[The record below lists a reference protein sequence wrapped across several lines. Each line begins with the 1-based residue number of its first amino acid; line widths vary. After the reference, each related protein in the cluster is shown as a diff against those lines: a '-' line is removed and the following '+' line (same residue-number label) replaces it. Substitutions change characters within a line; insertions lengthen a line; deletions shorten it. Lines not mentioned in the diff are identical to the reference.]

1 MPFRRIALFLALA
14 VCVSIMFV
22 PIESHAEDGTYR
34 IGVLAK
40 RGIDS
45 CLRNWTPTAQYLNE
59 MIPEA
64 RFVIVP
70 MTFEE
75 TVSAVASRQVDFLV
89 ANSSIYL
96 ELQAKFGISRMVT
109 QKNTTKEH
117 GTFFGGVIF
126 CRSDRKD
133 IKDLEDLKGKSFA
146 GADPTSLGG
155 WIAAWREFKAKGIDP
170 RRHFGTLSFPGT
182 HDAVVRAVK
191 AGLVDAGTVATPIL
205 ELMQEENEIDLWD
218 FKILN
223 QQVRSGFPYLHSTRL
238 YPAWPLSRL
247 KHTPEK
253 LAEKVTVALLSMPS
267 DNPAAQASNCAG
279 WTVPPDYSSVDEC
292 LKELGIGPYADL
304 PKASLLQVLSH
315 YRTWIVVGLA
325 GLTVL
330 LILLLYIS
338 TLNRHLQTSK
348 KVLEIEV
355 AERVIAAQAF
365 KESQRRLSTLMSNL
379 PGMAYRCAVDPQWTM
394 IFLSEGCLQI
404 TGYRPEV
411 FIDNALMAYSDIV
424 VPEDRAGLQDVILKA
439 VEVGRPF
446 QTVYRINTAEGKMK
460 WLFEQGRAVYSE
472 AGNVN
477 VLEGFIQDISE
488 HRKTVDALV
497 VSEVKFRTMIE
508 SIPVG
513 IHLYELQN
521 DGTLAYQG
529 ANPAA
534 DRILGMDSSGFVGR
548 NILEVW
554 PGLAGSEAAEAF
566 RRTAMDGEPWHNDHL
581 RYDDGRIA
589 GDFSVHAVRTSP
601 RRIAVSF
608 QNITDRK
615 KAEDALR
622 SSEEKFRSL
631 IENGLDIITII
642 SVDGTIQ
649 YISPSIE
656 RVLGYCVG
664 DLIGL
669 NCFDLIHPDDRS
681 KNHRLFQGLC
691 ERPAELGFSE
701 YRVRHKNRS
710 WRILEGVAKN
720 ALNDPGIAGVI
731 LNSRDITDRKML
743 EERLRQSQKME
754 AVGTLAGGIAHD
766 FNNILAAIIGY
777 TELSLLPH
785 QPAHAV
791 RNSLEQVLKAAFRA
805 RDVVKQIL
813 VFTRARDEEGLR
825 PLRVGPIVEEG
836 LKLLRASLPVTIDIR
851 ADLDCQRDLAL
862 ADATQM
868 HQVLINLCTNAAH
881 AMEEDGGIMNV
892 TLRTAN
898 PEELAENLPPESVWD
913 PYLVLTVS
921 DTGCGMDRST
931 AERIFDPYFTT
942 KEVGKG
948 TGLGLAVVHGIV
960 ERHRGWIEVLSEPGM
975 GSTFKVFIPGLR
987 TRTVTPAASVEHIA
1001 GGTERILF
1009 VDDEPS
1015 LVDVAQTIMG
1025 SLGYEVTA
1033 MTNGAEAL
1041 ELFMADPMR
1050 FDAVVT
1056 DFTMPQI
1063 TGAELAREIL
1073 RRRPEIPVILCT
1085 GFTERMDDVKAKDMG
1100 IAEFVMKPLDLKTLS
1115 RLIRKH
1121 LDRQRDREQ

>member
-1 MPFRRIALFLALA
+1 MLFRLIAFFLAVAACAGSL
-14 VCVSIMFV
+14 SV
-22 PIESHAEDGTYR
+22 PVESRAEDGTYR
-34 IGVLAK
+34 IGVLAR

-75 TVSAVASRQVDFLV
+75 TVPAVESRQVDFLV

-109 QKNTTKEH
+109 QKNTTQEH

-126 CRSDRKD
+126 CHSDRKD
-133 IKDLEDLKGKSFA
+133 IRDLEDLKGKSFA
-146 GADPTSLGG
+146 GVDPTSLGG

-170 RRHFGTLSFPGT
+170 GRHFSTLSFPGT
-182 HDAVVRAVK
+182 HDAVVHAVK
-191 AGLVDAGTVATPIL
+191 AGLVAAGTVATSIL
-205 ELMQEENEIDLWD
+205 ELMQEENEIDLRD

-223 QQVRSGFPYLHSTRL
+223 QQVHSDFPFMHSTRL

-247 KHTPEK
+247 KHTPEM
-253 LAEKVTVALLSMPS
+253 LAEKVTVALLNMPPDS
-267 DNPAAQASNCAG
+267 PAAQASNCAG

-292 LKELGIGPYADL
+292 LRELGIGPYADL
-304 PKASLLQVLSH
+304 PKASLLQVLSF
-315 YRTWIVVGLA
+315 YRTWIMAGVA

-330 LILLLYIS
+330 LVLLLYIS

-348 KVLEIEV
+348 KVLELEV
-355 AERVIAAQAF
+355 AERVIAAQAL

-379 PGMAYRCAVDPQWTM
+379 PGMAYRCAIDPQWTM

-411 FIDNALMAYSDIV
+411 FIDNAMMAYSDIV
-424 VPEDRAGLQDVILKA
+424 LPEDRAGLQDVILKA

-446 QTVYRINTAEGKMK
+446 HTTYRIKTAEGEVK
-460 WLFEQGRAVYSE
+460 WLFEQGRAVFSE
-472 AGNVN
+472 SGNVS
-477 VLEGFIQDISE
+477 VLEGFIQDVSE

-497 VSEVKFRTMIE
+497 ASEVKFRTMIE

-513 IHLYELQN
+513 IHLFELQT
-521 DGTLAYQG
+521 DGTLTYQG

-534 DRILGMDSSGFVGR
+534 DRMLEVDSSGLVGR
-548 NILEVW
+548 DVLEVW
-554 PGLAGSEAAEAF
+554 PGLAGSGTLDAF
-566 RRTAMDGEPWHNDHL
+566 RRTAMDGEPWYNDHL
-581 RYDDGRIA
+581 RYEDGRIA

-601 RRIAVSF
+601 KRIAVSF

-642 SVDGTIQ
+642 SVDGTIR

-656 RVLGYCVG
+656 RVMGYRVG

-669 NCFDLIHPDDRS
+669 NCFDLIHPDDRL
-681 KNHRLFQGLC
+681 KNRRLFLGLC
-691 ERPAELGFSE
+691 GRPGELGFSE

-710 WRILEGVAKN
+710 WRTLEGVAKN
-720 ALNDPGIAGVI
+720 ALNDPGISGVV

-777 TELSLLPH
+777 TELSLLPN
-785 QPAHAV
+785 QPANAV
-791 RNSLEQVLKAAFRA
+791 RNCLEQVLKAAFRA

-813 VFTRARDEEGLR
+813 VFTRARDEEGLQ

-862 ADATQM
+862 ADATQL
-868 HQVLINLCTNAAH
+868 HQILINLCTNAAH
-881 AMEEDGGIMNV
+881 AMEQDGGILGV
-892 TLRTAN
+892 TLRAAN
-898 PEELAENLPPESVWD
+898 PEELADNLPPDSVWD

-931 AERIFDPYFTT
+931 VERIFDPYFTT

-960 ERHRGWIEVLSEPGM
+960 ERHRGWIKVLSEPGM

-987 TRTVTPAASVEHIA
+987 TQSVKHTASDEHVA

-1015 LVDVAQTIMG
+1015 LVDVAQTILE

-1041 ELFMADPMR
+1041 ELFMVDPMR
-1050 FDAVVT
+1050 FDAIVT

-1073 RRRPEIPVILCT
+1073 QRRPDIPVILCT

-1100 IAEFVMKPLDLKTLS
+1100 ISEFVMKPLDLKTLA

-1121 LDRQRDREQ
+1121 LDRQTARRQ